1 MDRCD
6 GGEWS
11 DEELFL
17 GETQRYVESTSSQE
31 RVVQPSQEE
40 EVMEEFE
47 IDDSFE
53 DCTLSFLEVTSQ
65 DWRKDQTQ
73 VQGDEDGME
82 LGQSKDDL
90 EKSRTVLDRTEHLLK
105 EGEDPGHSRVN
116 GEQRSDSKVGVT
128 RVRMTLE
135 DGQDGA
141 IASISP
147 DTMDQTPSMAGG
159 STVCQT
165 MVGGNNQFTP
175 AGRAEE
181 SVDVVLNDS
190 PVGGVDDTTLLE
202 VVGGRSMDDQRI
214 RGDQGQ
220 GDEEPEIGWYGPRL
234 VAPSMGGTGIAR
246 LMDRVEEATLLDST
260 DASMIDTVG
269 EMMNE
274 AQMLCVGHGQGDD
287 TQEVEL
293 DTIRLLEPPTEEE
306 AVLRFEDKL
315 IGASLPES
323 NSHDMLD
330 TDGGA
335 VGAAQMLGE
344 DPGQGEN
351 VQIVG
356 LDETKLVVP
365 SIGGSDRPR
374 LRDRVKEDVLLDTNT
389 SGGAD
394 IMEPVLGCQD
404 TNKPDPDTPP
414 VGRGVLSDVSQAVP
428 SVGLCVSLHS
438 QLASQPPIERHA
450 GQNNVECSNDV
461 LTLGKANVTRRV
473 GGKGVTDQAQ
483 HCVHTRGGVCS
494 THGPGAKWCWE
505 PLPMSKR
512 RLGPNGKMITR
523 RHFWRCEVNAKGKMM
538 TQTRLPF
545 KKKDD
550 DDDKKGMMM
559 MGDNAGT
566 QGRIQ

>member
-1 MDRCD
+1 
-6 GGEWS
+6 
-11 DEELFL
+11 
-17 GETQRYVESTSSQE
+17 
-31 RVVQPSQEE
+31 
-40 EVMEEFE
+40 
-47 IDDSFE
+47 
-53 DCTLSFLEVTSQ
+53 
-65 DWRKDQTQ
+65 
-73 VQGDEDGME
+73 
-82 LGQSKDDL
+82 
-90 EKSRTVLDRTEHLLK
+90 
-105 EGEDPGHSRVN
+105 
-116 GEQRSDSKVGVT
+116 
-128 RVRMTLE
+128 
-135 DGQDGA
+135 
-141 IASISP
+141 
-147 DTMDQTPSMAGG
+147 
-159 STVCQT
+159 
-165 MVGGNNQFTP
+165 
-175 AGRAEE
+175 
-181 SVDVVLNDS
+181 
-190 PVGGVDDTTLLE
+190 
-202 VVGGRSMDDQRI
+202 MDDERI

-335 VGAAQMLGE
+335 VGATQMLGE

-461 LTLGKANVTRRV
+461 LTLGKANVTRRG

-505 PLPMSKR
+505 PLPMSER
-512 RLGPNGKMITR
+512 RLGPNGKMIIR
-523 RHFWRCEVNAKGKMM
+523 RHFWRCEVNARGKMM

-559 MGDNAGT
+559 GDNAGT
-566 QGRIQ
+566 KGRRQ